1 MTRFFFAIP
10 LVLIAS
16 AASAQQQPGHDACA
30 RDVSRFCR
38 ALMQSG
44 DNAVLGCLQT
54 TAPGSARPARKC
66 WPITASNYV
75 LLPAAVATTG
85 NTSFAARSGLSS
97 CQRTDRTDAPACGA
111 PELDRVRDGTR
122 SPFDAARV
130 RTWSRGCAG
139 AESRARSAMHS
150 ARSTIRVGDVACDRP
165 AIAPLRWRLSC
176 TSCMHIVKGAGIF
189 LRDAIFDL
197 DH

>member
-54 TAPGSARPARKC
+54 
-66 WPITASNYV
+66 N
-75 LLPAAVATTG
+75 
-85 NTSFAARSGLSS
+85 
-97 CQRTDRTDAPACGA
+97 
-111 PELDRVRDGTR
+111 
-122 SPFDAARV
+122 
-130 RTWSRGCAG
+130 
-139 AESRARSAMHS
+139 RARISK
-150 ARSTIRVGDVACDRP
+150 ACQKVL
-165 AIAPLRWRLSC
+165 A
-176 TSCMHIVKGAGIF
+176 
-189 LRDAIFDL
+189 
-197 DH
+197 DHGQ